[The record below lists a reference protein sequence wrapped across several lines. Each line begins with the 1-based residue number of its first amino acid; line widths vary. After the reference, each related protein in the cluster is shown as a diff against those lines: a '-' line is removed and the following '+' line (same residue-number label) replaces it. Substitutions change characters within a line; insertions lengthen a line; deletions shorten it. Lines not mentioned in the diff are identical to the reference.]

1 MYYYCGD
8 CMYKR
13 IKDLRIDNEYKQNV
27 IASYL
32 GIDQTTYSRYENGI
46 LDIPSKTLKKLA
58 EFYGVTIDYL
68 LEIEIDN

>member
-1 MYYYCGD
+1 
-8 CMYKR
+8 MYKR